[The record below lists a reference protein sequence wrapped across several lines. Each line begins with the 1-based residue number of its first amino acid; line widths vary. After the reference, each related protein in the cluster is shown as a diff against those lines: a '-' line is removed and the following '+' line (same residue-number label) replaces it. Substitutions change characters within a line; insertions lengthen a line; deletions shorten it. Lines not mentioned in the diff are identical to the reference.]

1 MFEIAKYRISS
12 FNFYAR
18 EILKIYGEILLTFYF
33 LSPCHLGHSS
43 IILAA
48 NRADG
53 VRLGRLVRGA
63 FKGGSGYRPVP
74 APRLLAPGRCQAYRG
89 QRLRPAGSE
98 RLALAS

>member
-63 FKGGSGYRPVP
+63 FKGGSGYRPV
-74 APRLLAPGRCQAYRG
+74 AGYQAPGARAVPG
-89 QRLRPAGSE
+89 ISRPEAEAGWE
-98 RLALAS
+98 